1 MVRRIRVEIVVIAA
15 FVFVGACQEP
25 ASTPVP
31 PADAGPVDVT
41 APDVGSDVVPDE
53 GPPVDTIEP
62 TDEGPADVAP
72 EDVTPEDVGPVACD
86 PPLQLEPLEPV
97 AATYSTVM
105 FVPSGGTGAYRFEL
119 VENPS
124 GAILNELTGIYLSGP
139 TGDMSDTIQLTDMG
153 CIGVVETTITVVSDP
168 QLTPEMLSIPPQT
181 CVDFQ
186 VVGGSGQFEFS
197 LIGAEPVGTL
207 TPTGQYTAGAV
218 EGTDIVYVRDVL
230 TDRTDETTISIQ
242 AGTELA
248 STTERLALPL
258 GAVFPVP
265 VELGSGQFEVAV
277 DGDAIEYDD
286 EAGTLLAIATGAST
300 VTVTDS
306 IIGCGGDD
314 GQSPLSVS
322 IPVDVVTALDVQ
334 TAHQAAGGTIQVHG
348 PGDLNGDGFPDA
360 VVGWQDSNWSGV
372 RSGAVMVYAGSAD
385 GLGDGPAQIIAEDNG
400 ALSNRDRDSVRRILV
415 RDLNG
420 DGEPELAVASWSD
433 DSQGDDFGTVALYKG
448 IADGFFEEDP
458 YQSLFGDKKDDYF
471 GASIAACDF
480 NNDQLMDLVV
490 GSETAE
496 DETADPVKNQQGAIS
511 VFLGTAD
518 GFADTPDL
526 LRFGVYPKGDNG
538 AWQGITTL
546 EFGHA
551 LAVGDYNGD
560 QVCDVAVS
568 AERYKTGGKGNGYDG
583 AVFLYLGD
591 PTTGLSETPVRLWE
605 ASGNGRFG
613 HAMAM
618 GDLDGDGF
626 DDLVVTKRLHKD
638 GTKKQ
643 AGGIF
648 VFRGQAITAETPV
661 VNVAGATAD
670 WSVVGDRA
678 YALHGRNVRVADVN
692 SDGHLDLVATAEK
705 GKEYGSES
713 NLGSMIVY
721 LGQANALPSR
731 GHGIK
736 HLGLAKEDKFGRTAA
751 AIGDLNGDGLSEFVV
766 GASHADEDG
775 LNNGMTYLIWGHNS
789 IPIDWQGEWLYNAD
803 NVDPGADW
811 TALTYDDS
819 TWAVDVAQF
828 GYGESDQNT
837 DLSSD
842 KPKITSFYFRKTITL
857 DAAHPDAT
865 LTVLYDDGVAVW
877 INGQNVLTEKMD
889 NGLEHE
895 KYSNGNTENTLAEVV
910 FDAENPSPLVVGEN
924 IIAVMVKPRNE
935 NDTDLSFDLKLVTA
949 ATADYVALNTPRKRS
964 NSLAG
969 RSLAFV
975 DDITGDGLADLLV
988 GVPWDTP
995 FGSTAY
1001 TGAVHGFAGESG
1013 SVSSTASAMWSG
1025 MTLHASRADLGWRV
1039 AGAGDVNK
1047 DGQADIAMLARYRDR
1062 PATMPENVV
1071 PLDGC
1076 SGAKADQGAV
1086 YVMSANWSETS
1097 EGDDPL
1103 FVIYGPQTSQLT
1115 EAMTAGLDY
1124 NGDGYDDIVTGS
1136 YRWDR
1141 SGATNVGGVAFY
1153 AGRPSDPSGK
1163 TTVICK
1169 ADTWIRGNKKDDD
1182 MGYSLAAVGDLNSDG
1197 CDEVVVGA
1205 HREDPSNQGA
1215 IRLFYGWGPNC
1226 ALATPHVALFMSGAN
1241 NSYAGRRVIAGQD
1254 VDGDGLPDVV
1264 VGGYEYRVGSLRLGA
1279 AWLLSGAHL
1288 QTGASFPVVDDF
1300 VPPGATA
1307 TPFIADGVE
1316 ASTVRLVGG
1325 SNYGHFGLGL
1335 AFVPG
1340 VGPSGVSVAVG
1351 SQRGDFSGV
1360 DDTGGAQIFGYD
1372 PNGETPGFIARPL
1385 LTFGGESF
1393 RRHGYLGR
1401 MLSATM
1407 MGSTPVLA
1415 VGGFKISPIDQDD
1428 RIDDGGV
1435 YVIPLDPN
1443 L

>member
-1 MVRRIRVEIVVIAA
+1 
-15 FVFVGACQEP
+15 
-25 ASTPVP
+25 
-31 PADAGPVDVT
+31 
-41 APDVGSDVVPDE
+41 
-53 GPPVDTIEP
+53 
-62 TDEGPADVAP
+62 
-72 EDVTPEDVGPVACD
+72 
-86 PPLQLEPLEPV
+86 
-97 AATYSTVM
+97 
-105 FVPSGGTGAYRFEL
+105 
-119 VENPS
+119 
-124 GAILNELTGIYLSGP
+124 
-139 TGDMSDTIQLTDMG
+139 
-153 CIGVVETTITVVSDP
+153 
-168 QLTPEMLSIPPQT
+168 
-181 CVDFQ
+181 
-186 VVGGSGQFEFS
+186 VVGGSGQFEYK
-197 LIGAEPVGTL
+197 LIAAEPVGSL
-207 TPTGQYTAGAV
+207 TPTGHYIGGEV
-218 EGTDIVYVRDVL
+218 DGTDIVYVRDLL
-230 TDRTDETTISIQ
+230 TDRSDETTITIQ

-248 STTERLALPL
+248 STMDRLALPL
-258 GAVFPVP
+258 GAAFPVP
-265 VELGSGQFEVAV
+265 IAFGSGQFDVAV
-277 DGDAIEYDD
+277 DGDAVEYDS

-314 GQSPLSVS
+314 GQSLPSVT
-322 IPVDVVTALDVQ
+322 IPVDVVSALDVP
-334 TAHQAAGGTIQVHG
+334 TAHQAVGGTIQVHG
-348 PGDLNGDGFPDA
+348 PGDLNGDGFPDV
-360 VVGWQDSNWSGV
+360 VVGWQDSNWAGA
-372 RSGAVMVYAGSAD
+372 RSGAVMVYAGSAE
-385 GLGDGPAQIIAEDNG
+385 GLGDGPAQIIAQDNG
-400 ALSNRDRDSVRRILV
+400 PLSNRDRDSARRLLV
-415 RDLNG
+415 SDLDG
-420 DGEPELAVASWSD
+420 DGQKDLAVAVWSE
-433 DSQGDDFGTVALYKG
+433 DSMGDDFGMVALHKG
-448 IADGFFEEDP
+448 VADGFFEEEP

-471 GASIAACDF
+471 GASVMACDF

-496 DETADPVKNQQGAIS
+496 DETVDPVKGQQGAIS

-526 LRFGVYPKGDNG
+526 LRFGVYPGGDNG
-538 AWQGITTL
+538 EWQGIVTL

-568 AERYKTGGKGNGYDG
+568 AERYKIGGKGNGYDG

-591 PTTGLSETPVRLWE
+591 PTTGLSETPVRLWD
-605 ASGNGRFG
+605 ASGGGRFG
-613 HAMAM
+613 HSMAM

-626 DDLVVTKRLHKD
+626 DDLVVTERLHKD
-638 GTKKQ
+638 GSKKQ
-643 AGGIF
+643 AGTIH

-661 VNVAGATAD
+661 VNVAGDTAD
-670 WSVVGDRA
+670 WSVFGDRA
-678 YALHGRNVRVADVN
+678 TAILGRNVRVADVN
-692 SDGHLDLVATAEK
+692 SDGHLDIVATAER
-705 GKEYGSES
+705 GKEYGGIT
-713 NLGSMIVY
+713 NAGSMIAY
-721 LGQANALPSR
+721 LGQPNALPSR
-731 GHGIK
+731 GHGVK
-736 HLGLAKEDKFGRTAA
+736 HVGLAKDDRFGRTAA

-775 LNNGMTYLIWGHNS
+775 LNNGTTYLIWGHNS
-789 IPIDWQGEWLYNAD
+789 IPIDWQQEWLYNAD
-803 NVDPGADW
+803 NVDPGPDW
-811 TALTYDDS
+811 TSMAYDDS
-819 TWAVDVAQF
+819 TWTLDVAQF
-828 GYGESDQNT
+828 GYGEADQNT
-837 DLSSD
+837 NLSGE
-842 KPKITSFYFRKTITL
+842 KPKITSFYFRKKITL
-857 DAAHPDAT
+857 NEAHPEAT

-895 KYSNGNTENTLAEVV
+895 KYSNGNTDNTLAEVV

-924 IIAVMVKPRNE
+924 IIAVLLKPRNE
-935 NDTDLSFDLKLVTA
+935 NDSDLSFDLKLVTA
-949 ATADYVALNTPRKRS
+949 PTPDYMPLHTPRKRS
-964 NSLAG
+964 SSQAG

-988 GVPWDTP
+988 GVPFDTP
-995 FGSTAY
+995 FGTTAY
-1001 TGAVHGFAGESG
+1001 TGAVHGFAGVSG
-1013 SVSSTASAMWSG
+1013 SVSPTATAMWAG

-1039 AGAGDVNK
+1039 SAAGDVNG
-1047 DGQADIAMLARYRDR
+1047 DGQADLAMLARYRDR

-1071 PLDGC
+1071 ALDGC
-1076 SGAKADQGAV
+1076 SGVKVDQGAV
-1086 YVMSANWSETS
+1086 YVMPANWTETS
-1097 EGDDPL
+1097 EADEPH
-1103 FVIYGPQTSQLT
+1103 FVIYGPQASQLT

-1153 AGRPSDPSGK
+1153 AGRPADPSGK
-1163 TTVICK
+1163 TTVICE
-1169 ADTWIRGNKKDDD
+1169 ADAWIRGNKKDDYL
-1182 MGYSLAAVGDLNSDG
+1182 GYSLAVVGDLNGDG
-1197 CDEVVVGA
+1197 CDEMVAGA
-1205 HREDPSNQGA
+1205 HLVDPSNQGSV
-1215 IRLFYGWGPNC
+1215 RLFYGWGPAC
-1226 ALATPHVALFMSGAN
+1226 DYTEPHVALFMSGAN

-1264 VGGYEYRVGSLRLGA
+1264 VGGYEYRVGSLRMGA
-1279 AWLLSGAHL
+1279 VWLLSGAHL
-1288 QTGASFPVVDDF
+1288 QTGASFPVVDGF
-1300 VPPGATA
+1300 VPPDATS
-1307 TPFIADGVE
+1307 TPFIADGIE
-1316 ASTVRLVGG
+1316 ASTVRLVGT

-1415 VGGFKISPIDQDD
+1415 VGGYQISSIDQDE